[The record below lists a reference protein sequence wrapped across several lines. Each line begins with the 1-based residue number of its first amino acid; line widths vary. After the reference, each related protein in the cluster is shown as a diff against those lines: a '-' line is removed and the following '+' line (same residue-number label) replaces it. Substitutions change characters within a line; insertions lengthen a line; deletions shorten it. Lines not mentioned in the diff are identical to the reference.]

1 MLYNVIII
9 ILALIILILAFICI
23 NNTSKIKK
31 MQKRFDTFAPAESD
45 NTNIEN
51 MLKEFIE
58 ESREIKNKY
67 EDIDNKIND
76 IYSRLK
82 LCAQKIGII
91 RYNPFDD
98 VGGDLCFSIA
108 ILNENNDGIV
118 INSIYSRDSCYI
130 YAKSVVNGV
139 CPNYK
144 LSNEEE
150 LAINEAIKN
159 SYGGIKSSLVRVK
172 DI

>member
-1 MLYNVIII
+1 MNNV
-9 ILALIILILAFICI
+9 
-23 NNTSKIKK
+23 SKIKK
-31 MQKRFDTFAPAESD
+31 LQKRFDTFAPAEAD

-58 ESREIKNKY
+58 ESRSIKDKY

-76 IYSRLK
+76 IYSKLK

-98 VGGDLCFSIA
+98 IGGDLCFSIA

-130 YAKSVVNGV
+130 YAKNIVNGT

-144 LSNEEE
+144 LSSEEE
-150 LAINEAIKN
+150 MAINEAIKN
-159 SYGGIKSSLVRVK
+159 SYGAIKSSLVRVK
-172 DI
+172 DV